1 MPIFRFGREPYTS
14 SLIKT
19 LINFTKK
26 KGNEHVVLGFV
37 CSTNG
42 LKDYSNKLVKQKFVQ
57 RQPQEVSFTK
67 GVL

>member
-1 MPIFRFGREPYTS
+1 MPIFRFGREPHAS

-19 LINFTKK
+19 LINFTEK
-26 KGNEHVVLGFV
+26 KGNAHVVLGFV
-37 CSTNG
+37 FSTNG

-57 RQPQEVSFTK
+57 KQPQKVPFKK